1 VAAGYLYQA
10 RLALSEALKYANVDS
25 SVEVSI
31 EKLDDVSFEK
41 DGAAIDLL
49 QTKHHLNQ
57 AANLTDGSVD
67 LWKTLGI
74 WAVKS
79 KEDPSLPGRTRFALV
94 TTSAVSEGTAAHLLR
109 PAKIGEGPR
118 DIDKAHELLSA
129 AAAASKNAAI
139 ANSIE
144 SFTALPIALQKQLL
158 SAVQVLDGAPLI
170 ADLEAVIES
179 QIALIAPRGKAGL
192 AREQLEG
199 WWWPRVCAILH
210 STSPGTIAVTSLE
223 QKLDE
228 IRESLKR
235 DALPLTMDETE
246 VNDAELSKLD
256 DFRFVRQ
263 LQRVGLGQGRLE
275 LAKRDY
281 YRAFAQRS
289 HWVRESLV
297 LDDEVSRFE
306 RTLIEEWQPRFEQMC
321 DGLEEGCGEPE
332 LRKAGLGLTRGL
344 KTKPAFL
351 FARSPTASSVSGP
364 ITSSQ
369 TNCAWGGTPT
379 TRPFSPSNCRTR
391 RCPRRIGASNG
402 PSGLQKRPTTSIP
415 LSAESCSAGA
425 WPSTL
430 RRPSSP

>member
-1 VAAGYLYQA
+1 MGSSTDKHSVAHVAAGYLYQA

-74 WAVKS
+74 WALKTT
-79 KEDPSLPGRTRFALV
+79 EDPSLPGRTRFALV
-94 TTSAVSEGTAAHLLR
+94 TTSAVVSGTAAYLLR
-109 PAKIGEGPR
+109 PAKTGEGAR
-118 DIDKAHELLSA
+118 DIEKAHELLSA
-129 AAAASKNAAI
+129 AAKASKNAAI
-139 ANSIE
+139 AKSIE
-144 SFTALPIALQKQLL
+144 AFTALPSAQQKELL
-158 SAVQVLDGAPLI
+158 SAVQILDGAPLI

-179 QIALIAPRGKAGL
+179 QIALIAPRGKVSL

-199 WWWPRVCAILH
+199 FWWPRVCAILQ

-235 DALPLTMDETE
+235 DALPLTMDQAEID
-246 VNDAELSKLD
+246 DAELSKFD
-256 DFRFVRQ
+256 DFRFVQQ
-263 LQRVGLGQGRLE
+263 LRGIGLGRRRLE

-281 YRAFAQRS
+281 YHAFAQRS

-306 RTLIEEWQPRFEQMC
+306 RTLVEEWQPRFEQMC
-321 DGLEEGCGEPE
+321 DGLDAGCGEPE
-332 LRKAGLGLTRGL
+332 LKNAGLGLYSWVENDARFPFRTLTNR
-344 KTKPAFL
+344 FL
-351 FARSPTASSVSGP
+351 SVGSYHILADQMRVGWHRDYAIVFAKQMEDA
-364 ITSSQ
+364 
-369 TNCAWGGTPT
+369 
-379 TRPFSPSNCRTR
+379 
-391 RCPRRIGASNG
+391 
-402 PSGLQKRPTTSIP
+402 
-415 LSAESCSAGA
+415 
-425 WPSTL
+425 
-430 RRPSSP
+430 